1 MQPLI
6 RLFITRALA
15 GAAVGLAVLAVVLA
29 LDLFGMGGFVA
40 RSRDSLLAVFILGLS
55 FASMF
60 AAVVI
65 SVSVLNLA
73 RYDEPPPN
81 SRLER
86 WRRGGTAALD
96 TDRPLPR

>member
-1 MQPLI
+1 MPPLI
-6 RLFITRALA
+6 RLFVTQSAL
-15 GAAVGLAVLAVVLA
+15 GAAIGLGVLGVVLVF
-29 LDLFGMGGFVA
+29 DLFGMGGFVA

-60 AAVVI
+60 AAVA
-65 SVSVLNLA
+65 VSAAVLRLA

-86 WRRGGTAALD
+86 WRRGESAELKA
-96 TDRPLPR
+96 DRPLPR

>member
-6 RLFITRALA
+6 RLFITHTAL
-15 GAAVGLAVLAVVLA
+15 GAVIGLAVLAVVLA
-29 LDLFGMGGFVA
+29 FDVYGMGGFVA
-40 RSRDSLLAVFILGLS
+40 RSRDSLLAIFILGLS

-60 AAVVI
+60 AAVT
-65 SVSVLNLA
+65 VSVAVLRLA

-86 WRRGGTAALD
+86 WRRGGSAELTA
-96 TDRPLPR
+96 DRPLPH

>member
-1 MQPLI
+1 MKPLI
-6 RLFITRALA
+6 RLFITHTAL
-15 GAAVGLAVLAVVLA
+15 GAVIGLAILAVVLV

-40 RSRDSLLAVFILGLS
+40 RSRDSLLAIFILGLS

-60 AAVVI
+60 AAVT
-65 SVSVLNLA
+65 VSVAVLRLA

-86 WRRGGTAALD
+86 WRRGESAELKAD
-96 TDRPLPR
+96 HPLPR